1 MIVGA
6 DCFVEETCADTTD
19 TDGDS
24 INDDCDNCPFVPNAL
39 QADLDGDGIGDRSVI
54 VCFTILP
61 GIPTINQD
69 NVLSK
74 FQSLT

>member
-6 DCFVEETCADTTD
+6 ACFVEETCADTTD

-39 QADLDGDGIGDRSVI
+39 QADLDGDGIGDR
-54 VCFTILP
+54 
-61 GIPTINQD
+61 
-69 NVLSK
+69 
-74 FQSLT
+74 